1 MKHEEMNQRTKALLI
16 GEFRALMMEK
26 PMNKITVRELVEKCG
41 VNRKTFYYHFED
53 IIDMLRKMLKQ
64 DTEAIFSCGDLISE
78 HDMII
83 DLALDYIEQNRSILN
98 NILSCT
104 GRSELHTFLNAN
116 VYKPIYTLVC
126 EVEQKHRLSVG
137 NEYKQFIA
145 DFCTYAVSGILI
157 DWIENNADR
166 NRDQIK
172 QYISAALSAAIPAAL
187 MQTQTSIK

>member
-53 IIDMLRKMLKQ
+53 ITDMLRKMLKQ

-126 EVEQKHRLSVG
+126 EVEQKHRLSVE

-172 QYISAALSAAIPAAL
+172 QYISAALSSAIPAAL
-187 MQTQTSIK
+187 LQ